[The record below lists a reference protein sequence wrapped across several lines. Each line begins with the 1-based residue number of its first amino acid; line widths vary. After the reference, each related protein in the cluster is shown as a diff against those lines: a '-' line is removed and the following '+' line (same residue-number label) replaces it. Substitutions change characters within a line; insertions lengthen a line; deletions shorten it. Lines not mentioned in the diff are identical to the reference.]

1 MPRKSGRLAKEVS
14 QHQRCGAVMTLMSR
28 WQWRRHALR
37 RLSSMTVGSTTAHR
51 GVFLSVCVCVCARV
65 HACTGRGFGQTVPRV
80 PQKSP
85 GTPQAHECD
94 RGTFFF
100 FLLLQTNPD
109 TILKTGHHISCQ
121 RSELAGEV
129 EGREKHDTSCL
140 SNNGTTAPER
150 VGGTVFNALF
160 CTCQADYNK
169 GKEGLFLGGK
179 DKALTQGASARSPLH

>member
-1 MPRKSGRLAKEVS
+1 MAVAETCTSPPVVDDGGLHHGPPRGFSFRM
-14 QHQRCGAVMTLMSR
+14 R
-28 WQWRRHALR
+28 
-37 RLSSMTVGSTTAHR
+37 
-51 GVFLSVCVCVCARV
+51 VCVRACPCMHWARLWSNGAKGATEEPG
-65 HACTGRGFGQTVPRV
+65 HTTGPRV
-80 PQKSP
+80 RQ
-85 GTPQAHECD
+85 
-94 RGTFFF
+94 RNFFF
-100 FLLLQTNPD
+100 FLLFQTNPD

-150 VGGTVFNALF
+150 VGGTVFNALS